1 MKNQNAEQLL
11 KRLEWRVLRR
21 LDGLLH
27 GDYRTLFRGAGI
39 DLADLREYQTHDDV
53 RHIDWNVTARMGTTY
68 VREFLEDR
76 DLTAWFLVDVS
87 ASMMF
92 GSGERTKHECVVEFA
107 TALASCLSARGN
119 RVGALLFD
127 REVEAWLPARSG
139 RAHVLQLAK
148 KLLIAPQKTAEA
160 NTDLSL
166 FLNRSAQAIKRRALI
181 FVISDFMSA
190 TPWDKALARLAQR
203 HEVIAVRPVDP
214 LESALPNLGM
224 VYMTDPETNEQLWV
238 DTSSAKFRAKFAAL
252 AQEAQTRVA
261 QGFAHAGVDGIE
273 LSTQEDV
280 LATLTRFAL
289 LRKRRVRA
297 NAGGNA
303 LGVAA

>member
-53 RHIDWNVTARMGTTY
+53 RHIDWNVTARMGTPY

-127 REVEAWLPARSG
+127 RDVEAWLPARSG

-148 KLLIAPQKTAEA
+148 KLLLNEQRVSNV

-166 FLNRSAQAIKRRALI
+166 FLNRSGQAIKRRSLV

-190 TPWDKALARLAQR
+190 TPWDKALARLAQK

-224 VYMTDPETNEQLWV
+224 VYMTDPETGEQLWV
-238 DTSSAKFRAKFAAL
+238 DTSSASFRARFGAL
-252 AQEAQTRVA
+252 SEEAEARVA
-261 QGFAHAGVDGIE
+261 QGFSHAGVDAIE
-273 LSTQEDV
+273 LSTDEDV
-280 LATLTRFAL
+280 LATLTRFAM
-289 LRKRRVRA
+289 LRKRRFRS
-297 NAGGNA
+297 NAM
-303 LGVAA
+303 GVAA

>member
-1 MKNQNAEQLL
+1 MKNENAEQLL

-53 RHIDWNVTARMGTTY
+53 RHIDWNVSARMGTPY

-92 GSGERTKHECVVEFA
+92 GSGERTKHDCVVEFV
-107 TALASCLSARGN
+107 TALASCLSGRGN

-127 REVEAWLPARSG
+127 RDVEAWLPARSG
-139 RAHVLQLAK
+139 RTHVLQLAK
-148 KLLIAPQKTAEA
+148 KLLVHNKKASDA

-166 FLNRSAQAIKRRALI
+166 FLNRSAQAVKRRSLV
-181 FVISDFMSA
+181 FVISDFVSA

-203 HEVIAVRPVDP
+203 HEVIAVRPLDP

-224 VYMTDPETNEQLWV
+224 VFMTDPETGEQLWV
-238 DTSSAKFRAKFAAL
+238 DTSSAGFRSRFDAL
-252 AQEAQTRVA
+252 AQAADARIQH
-261 QGFAHAGVDGIE
+261 GFAHAGVDAIE
-273 LSTQEDV
+273 LSTEEDV

-289 LRKRRVRA
+289 LRKRRF
-297 NAGGNA
+297 GGNVRNQPM
-303 LGVAA
+303 GAAA

>member
-53 RHIDWNVTARMGTTY
+53 RHIDWNVTARMGTPY

-127 REVEAWLPARSG
+127 RDVEAWLPARSG

-148 KLLIAPQKTAEA
+148 KLLLNVQRVSNV

-166 FLNRSAQAIKRRALI
+166 FLNRSGQAIKRRSLV

-190 TPWDKALARLAQR
+190 TPWDKALARLAQK

-224 VYMTDPETNEQLWV
+224 VYMTDPETGEQLWV
-238 DTSSAKFRAKFAAL
+238 DTSSASFRARFGAL
-252 AQEAQTRVA
+252 SAEAEARVS
-261 QGFAHAGVDGIE
+261 QGFSHAGVDAIE
-273 LSTQEDV
+273 LSTDEDV
-280 LATLTRFAL
+280 LATLTRFAM
-289 LRKRRVRA
+289 LRKRRFR
-297 NAGGNA
+297 GNA
-303 LGVAA
+303 MGVAA

>member
-1 MKNQNAEQLL
+1 MTDSEQLL

-53 RHIDWNVTARMGTTY
+53 RHIDWNVTARMGTPY

-92 GSGERTKHECVVEFA
+92 GSGERTKHDCVVEFA

-119 RVGALLFD
+119 RIGALLFNQD
-127 REVEAWLPARSG
+127 VQAWLPARSG
-139 RAHVLQLAK
+139 RAHVLQFAK
-148 KLLIAPQKTAEA
+148 KLLVPAGNTSAA

-166 FLNRSAQAIKRRALI
+166 FLERSAQAIKRRSLV
-181 FVISDFMSA
+181 FVVSDFMSA
-190 TPWDKALARLAQR
+190 TPWDRALGQIAMRN
-203 HEVIAVRPVDP
+203 EVIAVRPVDP
-214 LESALPNLGM
+214 LEAALPNLGM
-224 VYMTDPETNEQLWV
+224 VYMADPETGEQLWV
-238 DTSSAKFRAKFAAL
+238 DTASAAFRKRFEAL
-252 AQEAQTRVA
+252 NEETETRVN
-261 QGFAHAGVDGIE
+261 QGFARAGVDVIE
-273 LSTQEDV
+273 LSTNDDV

-289 LRKRRVRA
+289 LRKRRFGHAGVRT
-297 NAGGNA
+297 NPV
-303 LGVAA
+303 GVAA

>member
-1 MKNQNAEQLL
+1 MNSQNTEQLL

-27 GDYRTLFRGAGI
+27 GDYRTLFRGTGL

-53 RHIDWNVTARMGTTY
+53 RHIDWNVSARMGTPY

-119 RVGALLFD
+119 RVGALLFNHD
-127 REVEAWLPARSG
+127 VEAWLPARSG
-139 RAHVLQLAK
+139 RTHVLQLAK
-148 KLLIAPQKTAEA
+148 KLLVQPQHASKA

-166 FLNRSAQAIKRRALI
+166 FLQRSAQAIKRRSLV

-190 TPWDKALARLAQR
+190 TPWEKALARLVQKN
-203 HEVIAVRPVDP
+203 EVIAVRPVDP
-214 LESALPNLGM
+214 MESALPNLGM
-224 VYMTDPETNEQLWV
+224 VYMTDPETGEQMWV
-238 DTSSAKFRAKFAAL
+238 DTASAGFRARFASL
-252 AQEAQTRVA
+252 NEEAETRIA
-261 QGFAHAGVDGIE
+261 QGFAHAGVDAIE
-273 LSTQEDV
+273 LSTQDDV
-280 LATLTRFAL
+280 LATLTRFAQ
-289 LRKRRVRA
+289 LRKRKFG
-297 NAGGNA
+297 AGARGG

>member
-53 RHIDWNVTARMGTTY
+53 RHIDWNVTARMGTPY

-127 REVEAWLPARSG
+127 RDVEAWLPARSG

-148 KLLIAPQKTAEA
+148 KLLVEDKKASNA

-166 FLNRSAQAIKRRALI
+166 FLNRSAQAIKRRSLV

-190 TPWDKALARLAQR
+190 TPWDKALARLAQK

-214 LESALPNLGM
+214 LENALPDLGM
-224 VYMTDPETNEQLWV
+224 VYMADPETGEQLWV
-238 DTSSAKFRAKFAAL
+238 DTSSAGFRARFAAL
-252 AQEAQTRVA
+252 AEEAEARVV
-261 QGFAHAGVDGIE
+261 QGFAHAGVDAIE
-273 LSTQEDV
+273 LSTDEDV
-280 LATLTRFAL
+280 LATLTRFAM
-289 LRKRRVRA
+289 LRKRRIR
-297 NAGGNA
+297 GNSPNHPV
-303 LGVAA
+303 GVAA

>member
-1 MKNQNAEQLL
+1 MNSQNAEQLL

-27 GDYRTLFRGAGI
+27 GDYRTLFRGTGI

-53 RHIDWNVTARMGTTY
+53 RHIDWNVSARMGTPY

-76 DLTAWFLVDVS
+76 DLTVWFLVDTS
-87 ASMMF
+87 ASMLF

-119 RVGALLFD
+119 RVGALFFNQ
-127 REVEAWLPARSG
+127 EVEAWLPARSG

-148 KLLIAPQKTAEA
+148 KLLVQDQKQSNA

-166 FLNRSAQAIKRRALI
+166 FLQRSAQAIKRRSLV

-190 TPWDKALARLAQR
+190 TPWDKALARLTQKN
-203 HEVIAVRPVDP
+203 EVIAVRPIDP
-214 LESALPNLGM
+214 LESALPDLGM
-224 VYMTDPETNEQLWV
+224 VYMADPETGEQMWV
-238 DTSSAKFRAKFAAL
+238 DTASAGFRKRFAAL
-252 AQEAQTRVA
+252 NEEAETRIA
-261 QGFAHAGVDGIE
+261 QGFARAGVDAIE
-273 LSTQEDV
+273 LSTEDDV
-280 LATLTRFAL
+280 LATLTRFAM
-289 LRKRRVRA
+289 LRKRKFGVGAR
-297 NAGGNA
+297 GG